1 MKPAVRHAL
10 ERGAGRTA
18 VLLGLGMISSATAV
32 RADDH
37 VPFTDYLPPTTL
49 NTEEYQSGYNAYC
62 RDDRGQ
68 LDTYKCVQKVIRELE
83 SRYDALW
90 NGCDHRGLFALAY
103 LLTTEEY
110 QRASLE
116 PGFFRDPEFVNHE
129 DVVFARFYF
138 DAHDDWQQ
146 GRVQEVPPAW
156 RLAFSSSAKKELTT
170 SGDVL
175 LGISAHINRDL
186 PIVLATI
193 GLTDPVTGE
202 SRKPD
207 HDKVNA
213 FLARVGLDPAV
224 QAAWDPTYASG
235 IPGTPTTSATLSLI
249 QSWREAAWRWAER
262 LVEAAT
268 PAEEAD
274 LLAQIEWY
282 AYQQGLALKES
293 NRYVPPLQSSASRDA
308 FCADHRAQ

>member
-1 MKPAVRHAL
+1 MKLVR
-10 ERGAGRTA
+10 
-18 VLLGLGMISSATAV
+18 SSALGRGVIRTMVLAGMGAIFSSGGA
-32 RADDH
+32 RASDY

-49 NTEEYQSGYNAYC
+49 NTEEYQSGYNDYC

-68 LDTYKCVQKVIRELE
+68 IDTYKCVEKVIREME
-83 SRYDALW
+83 RRYDGLW
-90 NGCDHRGLFALAY
+90 AACDHRGLFALAY
-103 LLTTEEY
+103 LLTTKEY

-116 PGFFRDPEFVNHE
+116 PDFFRDPEFVNHE

-138 DAHDDWQQ
+138 DAYDDWSH
-146 GRVQEVPPAW
+146 GRLEKVPPAW
-156 RLAFSSSAKKELTT
+156 RLAFSASTDKRVNT
-170 SGDVL
+170 SGDIL

-202 SRKPD
+202 TRKPD

-213 FLARVGLDPAV
+213 FLARVALDPAV

-235 IPGTPTTSATLSLI
+235 IPGTPTGSATLALI

-262 LVEAAT
+262 LVDARS

-282 AYQQGLALKES
+282 AYQEGLALQAS
-293 NRYVPPLQSSASRDA
+293 NSYVPLLQSSASRDS
-308 FCADHRAQ
+308 FCFQNRAQ

>member
-1 MKPAVRHAL
+1 MMVL
-10 ERGAGRTA
+10 VGAGML
-18 VLLGLGMISSATAV
+18 VSSGGA
-32 RADDH
+32 RADGY

-49 NTEEYQSGYNAYC
+49 NVEEFQSGYNDYC

-68 LDTYKCVQKVIRELE
+68 LDTYRCVDKIIREME
-83 SRYDALW
+83 RRYGGLW
-90 NGCDHRGLFALAY
+90 NACDHRGLFALAY
-103 LLTTEEY
+103 LVTTQEY

-138 DAHDDWQQ
+138 TAYDDWQA
-146 GRVQEVPPAW
+146 GRLDKVPPAW
-156 RLAFSSSAKKELTT
+156 RLAFAASTSKRATT
-170 SGDVL
+170 SGDIL

-186 PIVLATI
+186 PMVLATI
-193 GLTDPVTGE
+193 GLTNPVTGD

-213 FLARVGLDPAV
+213 FLARVPLDPAV
-224 QAAWDPTYASG
+224 QAAWDPSYVSG
-235 IPGTPTTSATLSLI
+235 IPGTPTSSATLSLI

-262 LVEAAT
+262 LLEAQT

-274 LLAQIEWY
+274 VLAQIEWY
-282 AYQQGLALKES
+282 AYQQGLALEAS
-293 NRYVPPLQSSASRDA
+293 NSYLAPLQTSATRDSY
-308 FCADHRAQ
+308 CAQHRAQ